1 MKEQLPIVYISFLL
15 ILLAGTAIFLFQ
27 QIFRTRRLENNFSKL
42 QQILKKGEA
51 TSKDYYELGGFYLK
65 KKLYVQA
72 SQILQKGLKLA
83 NKEEVEPENIALI
96 YNALGFSY
104 LSREQY
110 DLAIRNYK
118 EALKLYPKYAI
129 ANNNLANVYE
139 KKAMDAKALET
150 YRETLKYDPE
160 NKVAKKRAESLQK
173 RFATS
178 S

>member
-1 MKEQLPIVYISFLL
+1 MKEQLPLIYISFLL

-27 QIFRTRRLENNFSKL
+27 QIFRTRRLENQFSKL
-42 QQILKKGEA
+42 QKILKAGEG
-51 TSKDYYELGGFYLK
+51 TSKDYYELGSLYLK

-72 SQILQKGLKLA
+72 AQILQKGLKLT

-118 EALKLYPKYAI
+118 EAIKLYPGYAI

-139 KKAMDAKALET
+139 KKSMDAKALET

-160 NKVAKKRAESLQK
+160 NKVAKRRAESLQK
-173 RFATS
+173 RFTTP
-178 S
+178 